1 MRELLLDAGRD
12 HQIDMA
18 VACPKKGIG
27 ISRVVHPRREAEAGA
42 DAAIVEPTAAPI
54 PPQSYRICEKIYLP
68 PNEEKSPAD
77 GHIYQFFQ
85 SFMAPVLGIEFWA
98 STWRLRIVRSPFTPL
113 KKIRWPHLL
122 LSEDPAPQARRFAY
136 FGRVRPS
143 QHVAMSLRPPVRL
156 VRFSSRRPIQRQS
169 PSPFS
174 AAMITPAISPLRRA
188 VNLSSRNA
196 L

>member
-27 ISRVVHPRREAEAGA
+27 ISRVVPPRREVEAGP

-85 SFMAPVLGIEFWA
+85 SFMAPVLGI
-98 STWRLRIVRSPFTPL
+98 
-113 KKIRWPHLL
+113 
-122 LSEDPAPQARRFAY
+122 
-136 FGRVRPS
+136 
-143 QHVAMSLRPPVRL
+143 
-156 VRFSSRRPIQRQS
+156 
-169 PSPFS
+169 
-174 AAMITPAISPLRRA
+174 
-188 VNLSSRNA
+188 
-196 L
+196 